1 MKYTI
6 ETHGCGYTETL
17 EFRGKIYK
25 KEHEGD
31 ASHTSTEDKNFCEWK
46 RMVSMMKAFWM
57 RYGIRLIML
66 SLVSICWGLLTWSG
80 NDRRADD
87 GKSD

>member
-31 ASHTSTEDKNFCEWK
+31 ASHTSTEDKNFCEQMEADGINDEGILDEIWDK
-46 RMVSMMKAFWM
+46 IDNAFFGFDM
-57 RYGIRLIML
+57 LGI
-66 SLVSICWGLLTWSG
+66 
-80 NDRRADD
+80 ADMEWE
-87 GKSD
+87 